1 MPKGGFYKMLKKIV
15 VLLIIALMIMGF
27 YSVFAVDGEEV
38 LNSDQAAEIVQMKE
52 SSKAKVQDYIDKYG
66 STPYG
71 VAAYILN
78 ILRIYSIPTC
88 FVGIAVGSIY
98 QYVIGIRKLDTRDKG
113 FAMIITFVT
122 ILMICQVLPL
132 IFAIVV
138 NFWRG

>member
-1 MPKGGFYKMLKKIV
+1 MLKRLVILLTV
-15 VLLIIALMIMGF
+15 VLMIMGIC
-27 YSVFAVDGEEV
+27 SVSAFAVQGEEV

-52 SSKAKVQDYIDKYG
+52 SSKAKLQDYVDKYG

-78 ILRIYSIPTC
+78 ALRIYSIPTC
-88 FVGIAVGSIY
+88 FIGIAIGSIY

-113 FAMIITFVT
+113 FAMIVTFVT
-122 ILMICQVLPL
+122 LLLICQVLPL

>member
-1 MPKGGFYKMLKKIV
+1 MLKKV
-15 VLLIIALMIMGF
+15 VILLIIVLMIVGISSINA
-27 YSVFAVDGEEV
+27 YAVGGEEV

-52 SSKAKVQDYIDKYG
+52 TSKSKVQDYIDKYG

-88 FVGIAVGSIY
+88 FIGIAIGSIY

-113 FAMIITFVT
+113 FALIVTFVT
-122 ILMICQVLPL
+122 ILLICQVLPL
-132 IFAIVV
+132 IFTIVV
-138 NFWRG
+138 NGWRG

>member
-1 MPKGGFYKMLKKIV
+1 MLKKVI
-15 VLLIIALMIMGF
+15 VLLIVALMIIGMS
-27 YSVFAVDGEEV
+27 SVYAVEGEEI
-38 LNSDQAAEIVQMKE
+38 LNSDQAAEIIKMKE

-88 FVGIAVGSIY
+88 FIGIAIGSIY

-113 FAMIITFVT
+113 FALIVTFVT
-122 ILMICQVLPL
+122 ILLICQVLPL

>member
-1 MPKGGFYKMLKKIV
+1 MLKKVV
-15 VLLIIALMIMGF
+15 VLLMIVLMIMGIS
-27 YSVFAVDGEEV
+27 SVAAVYAMEGEEV
-38 LNSDQAAEIVQMKE
+38 LSSDQAAEIVQMKE
-52 SSKAKVQDYIDKYG
+52 SSKAKLEDYIDKYG

-88 FVGIAVGSIY
+88 FLGIAIGSIH

-113 FAMIITFVT
+113 FAMIVTFVT
-122 ILMICQVLPL
+122 ILLICQVLPL

>member
-1 MPKGGFYKMLKKIV
+1 MLKKV
-15 VLLIIALMIMGF
+15 VILLTIALMMIGI
-27 YSVFAVDGEEV
+27 SSISAFAVEGEEV

-52 SSKAKVQDYIDKYG
+52 TSKAALQDYVDKYG

-78 ILRIYSIPTC
+78 ALRIYSIPTC
-88 FVGIAVGSIY
+88 FIGIAVGSIY

-113 FAMIITFVT
+113 FALIVTFVT
-122 ILMICQVLPL
+122 ILLICQVLPL

>member
-1 MPKGGFYKMLKKIV
+1 MLKKVMILTMIV
-15 VLLIIALMIMGF
+15 LMILGIT
-27 YSVFAVDGEEV
+27 SVYASTGEEV
-38 LNSDQAAEIVQMKE
+38 LNSDQAAEIVNMKE
-52 SSKAKVQDYIDKYG
+52 SSKAKVQDYIEKYG

-78 ILRIYSIPTC
+78 ILRIYSIPCC
-88 FVGIAVGSIY
+88 FIGIAIGSVY

-113 FAMIITFVT
+113 FALIVTFVT
-122 ILMICQVLPL
+122 ILLICQVLPL

>member
-1 MPKGGFYKMLKKIV
+1 MPKGGFNKMLKKVV
-15 VLLIIALMIMGF
+15 VLLIIALMIMGI
-27 YSVFAVDGEEV
+27 YSVYAVDGEEV

-52 SSKAKVQDYIDKYG
+52 TSKSKLQDYVDKYG

-88 FVGIAVGSIY
+88 FIGIAIGSIY

>member
-1 MPKGGFYKMLKKIV
+1 MIKKIV
-15 VLLIIALMIMGF
+15 VLLIVVLMIMGM
-27 YSVFAVDGEEV
+27 YTVYAVGGEAV

-52 SSKAKVQDYIDKYG
+52 TSKAKLQDYIDKYG

-71 VAAYILN
+71 IAAYILN

-88 FVGIAVGSIY
+88 FIGIAIGSIW
-98 QYVIGIRKLDTRDKG
+98 QYVIGIRKLDVRDKG
-113 FAMIITFVT
+113 FALIVTFVT
-122 ILMICQVLPL
+122 ILLICQVLPL

>member
-1 MPKGGFYKMLKKIV
+1 MLKKV
-15 VLLIIALMIMGF
+15 VILLIIALMIMGMT
-27 YSVFAVDGEEV
+27 SVYAVGGEEV

-52 SSKAKVQDYIDKYG
+52 SSKAKLEDYIDKYG

-88 FVGIAVGSIY
+88 FLGIAIGSIH
-98 QYVIGIRKLDTRDKG
+98 QYVLGIRKLDTRDKG
-113 FAMIITFVT
+113 FALIVTFVT
-122 ILMICQVLPL
+122 ILLICQVLPL

>member
-1 MPKGGFYKMLKKIV
+1 MLKKVVILFIV
-15 VLLIIALMIMGF
+15 TLMIMGI
-27 YSVFAVDGEEV
+27 YSVYAVDGEEV
-38 LNSDQAAEIVQMKE
+38 LNSEQAAEIVQMKE
-52 SSKAKVQDYIDKYG
+52 SSKAKLQDYIDKYG

-88 FVGIAVGSIY
+88 FIGIAIGSVY

-113 FAMIITFVT
+113 FALIVTFVT

>member
-1 MPKGGFYKMLKKIV
+1 MVKKIV
-15 VLLIIALMIMGF
+15 VLLIVVLMIMGM
-27 YSVFAVDGEEV
+27 YTVYAVGGEEV

-52 SSKAKVQDYIDKYG
+52 TSKAKLQDYIDKYG

-71 VAAYILN
+71 IAAYILN

-88 FVGIAVGSIY
+88 FIGIAIGSIW
-98 QYVIGIRKLDTRDKG
+98 QYVIGIRKLDVRDKG
-113 FAMIITFVT
+113 FALIVTFVT
-122 ILMICQVLPL
+122 ILLICQVLPL